1 MKPINNLNTTTPLDL
16 LNVGKTW
23 LSIWESKKD
32 ENLFIAIY
40 CLFTAFEFYLKAY
53 LVFKN
58 NVYKDTRK
66 LKLDIG
72 HNFGNLFEKI
82 IVSEKNKFTD
92 EIKTQINKYELRTIN
107 MDRLKYPEDGKM
119 WSLERGFEKGEHTLE
134 NIFKTIDNEITV
146 NSDKWLNDTYPKQI
160 ELSATIQIGFEGKPE
175 EIDLKSLSN
184 LCSKC
189 FPANII
195 LFENYNYPWRK
206 DTIPP
211 RICAKCSNLFD
222 PNGMR
227 PSIFE

>member
-82 IVSEKNKFTD
+82 IISKKNKFTD

-134 NIFKTIDNEITV
+134 NIFKTIDNEITI
-146 NSDKWLNDTYPKQI
+146 NSDQWLIRTYPKKT
-160 ELSATIQIGFEGKPE
+160 EVSAITYIGYKGKLK
-175 EIDLKSLSN
+175 EIDLGKLSN
-184 LCSKC
+184 TCSDCLPPK
-189 FPANII
+189 ITV
-195 LFENYNYPWRK
+195 FEEYNYPWHK
-206 DTIPP
+206 ELIPP
-211 RICAKCSNLFD
+211 RTCMLCKNLFD
-222 PNGMR
+222 PKGMR
-227 PSIFE
+227 PAIFN